1 MMIGLKNLGLLFFY
15 LEKKYYIC
23 NVKFKSYKD
32 MANKTSVISNTNA
45 YGFARN
51 VVAPTIVESLKS
63 VSGISKVVYNKPTN
77 IKDEIKLSFTEDSK
91 KTYAVLAYTGEGDI
105 KLSQYH
111 MYNAKGNGIAFI
123 KDGYAYFVELTTLQA
138 NWSNIMNGSYTYID
152 GIKMSATMTC
162 ADSNKVIELASKK
175 IQIPNEVLDKF
186 NNQKLEYI

>member
-1 MMIGLKNLGLLFFY
+1 
-15 LEKKYYIC
+15 
-23 NVKFKSYKD
+23 
-32 MANKTSVISNTNA
+32 
-45 YGFARN
+45 
-51 VVAPTIVESLKS
+51 
-63 VSGISKVVYNKPTN
+63 
-77 IKDEIKLSFTEDSK
+77 
-91 KTYAVLAYTGEGDI
+91 
-105 KLSQYH
+105 

-123 KDGYAYFVELTTLQA
+123 KDGYAYFVELAILQA

>member
-1 MMIGLKNLGLLFFY
+1 MKKNQQKGVQEVLVQLDLNNILKTVKYDDRPKKFRPIIFLFG
-15 LEKKYYIC
+15 KKYYIC

-63 VSGISKVVYNKPTN
+63 VSGISKVAYNKPTN

-123 KDGYAYFVELTTLQA
+123 KDGYAYFVELATLQA
-138 NWSNIMNGSYTYID
+138 NWSNIMNGFLIH
-152 GIKMSATMTC
+152 ILM
-162 ADSNKVIELASKK
+162 ESKC
-175 IQIPNEVLDKF
+175 QR
-186 NNQKLEYI
+186 Q